1 MLIEFVSSEA
11 GASASRI
18 NEATASNR
26 RGLGGNKWLYP
37 DIVAIESLT
46 AGMNKEVTGALK
58 HNGERRARLWSFEV
72 KRLLNH
78 SNVCEA
84 FFQAISTSSCACLGY
99 LAANEIARAENL

>member
-46 AGMNKEVTGALK
+46 AGMNKEVKGALP
-58 HNGERRARLWSFEV
+58 HSGARRDRLWVFGV
-72 KRLLNH
+72 KRLMKRSHFSEAYFQAVSNH
-78 SNVCEA
+78 SWASFGLLVA
-84 FFQAISTSSCACLGY
+84 
-99 LAANEIARAENL
+99 